1 MSEESRARP
10 EGFAARLAN
19 VGSTAQVAV
28 PGLYAWAVTVAPAA
42 FAPSAPLLAK
52 VGAVLGV
59 MALAV
64 GPLVENLA
72 PPEDAKG
79 AVPSPRPSP
88 SWTKLPWSARARA
101 LAIWGFVL
109 SSLLVWVMAPTAL
122 AAAKFDVVRGAL
134 GLLGWALFAFACA
147 GPARKPL
154 ADAEAR
160 ITVGTPLAPRSSLSR
175 GDGLY
180 VAAGVLAAA
189 SMQLVG
195 WNVAVPERAILV
207 HLVTSVA
214 GIAVVGAS
222 TSIGL
227 ARHAPRVRAPVGARL
242 RRTLPWL
249 VLFVALGVAGALLL
263 PLR

>member
-1 MSEESRARP
+1 MTEGPRARP
-10 EGFAARLAN
+10 DNFAARLARA
-19 VGSTAQVAV
+19 GSTAQAAV

-42 FAPSAPLLAK
+42 FAPSAPFLAK
-52 VGAVLGV
+52 VGATLGV
-59 MALAV
+59 SALAAAPV
-64 GPLVENLA
+64 VENLA
-72 PPEDAKG
+72 PPSAAP
-79 AVPSPRPSP
+79 AVLSPAGRWFMWS
-88 SWTKLPWSARARA
+88 SLPWSTRARA

-109 SSLLVWVMAPTAL
+109 SSLLVWLLVPTAL
-122 AAAKFDVVRGAL
+122 SVAKFDVVRGVL

-154 ADAEAR
+154 ADAEER
-160 ITVGTPLAPRSSLSR
+160 ITIGATLAPRSSLSR

-180 VAAGVLAAA
+180 VATGVLAAA

-207 HLVTSVA
+207 HLVTAVT
-214 GIAVVGAS
+214 GIAVIGAM

-227 ARHAPRVRAPVGARL
+227 ARHAPRVRAPVGTRL

-249 VLFVALGVAGALLL
+249 LLFVALGVAGALLL